1 MRTAEIKS
9 HGHGRSRETVTGRYL
24 RPCNSVVWMHTS
36 RVRTLS
42 TFFKNEDPPCQI
54 SIGIDVG
61 KMSLDCAWLRDLD
74 QDKPKRKKVENSPQG
89 FKSMLTWAQDVSG
102 LAASELS
109 FMVEP
114 TGIYHE
120 FLVQFLYQHQ
130 ATIYLVNGVHGPE
143 VRRGHGHFK
152 QE

>member
-1 MRTAEIKS
+1 MSNI
-9 HGHGRSRETVTGRYL
+9 
-24 RPCNSVVWMHTS
+24 
-36 RVRTLS
+36 
-42 TFFKNEDPPCQI
+42 
-54 SIGIDVG
+54 IGIDVG

-120 FLVQFLYQHQ
+120 FLVQFRSLM
-130 ATIYLVNGVHGPE
+130 AWAS
-143 VRRGHGHFK
+143 
-152 QE
+152 

>member
-1 MRTAEIKS
+1 MSNI
-9 HGHGRSRETVTGRYL
+9 
-24 RPCNSVVWMHTS
+24 
-36 RVRTLS
+36 
-42 TFFKNEDPPCQI
+42 
-54 SIGIDVG
+54 IGIDVG

-114 TGIYHE
+114 TGTITSFWFS
-120 FLVQFLYQHQ
+120 FLISARLRSTWLTHPWSGSSPRAWAF
-130 ATIYLVNGVHGPE
+130 
-143 VRRGHGHFK
+143 
-152 QE
+152 